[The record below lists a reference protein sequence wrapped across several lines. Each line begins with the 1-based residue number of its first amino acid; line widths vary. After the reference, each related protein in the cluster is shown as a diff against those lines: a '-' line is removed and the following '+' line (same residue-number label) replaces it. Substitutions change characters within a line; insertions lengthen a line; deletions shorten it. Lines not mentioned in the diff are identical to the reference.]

1 LTLCAIFPF
10 MFALGG
16 VIEFD
21 SQGAYGIKACKDSV
35 RGPLSLA
42 PGLGLEVTEMSI
54 HFDLLAD
61 TQSK

>member
-1 LTLCAIFPF
+1 

-16 VIEFD
+16 VIEVD